1 MSYKHKGWPDT
12 AGLSEIESEE
22 IKIWLRFKAKTS
34 VLQSFPNF
42 QNVCMQGSGF
52 FCSVFLNLNNS
63 VVCAICVFEALLCVH
78 TAALYVA
85 SPCVFL
91 MSFIVTY
98 KI

>member
-1 MSYKHKGWPDT
+1 MSYKHKGWPNT

-22 IKIWLRFKAKTS
+22 IKIWLQFKAKPS

-42 QNVCMQGSGF
+42 QNVGMQGSGF
-52 FCSVFLNLNNS
+52 FVLFFFFISTM
-63 VVCAICVFEALLCVH
+63 VCAICVFEALLCVH
-78 TAALYVA
+78 TAALHVA

-91 MSFIVTY
+91 MSFIVTH